1 MFIAMALPSYSARV
15 DFHSKHHRTILRC
28 RLEIDSRR
36 ALSIIIII
44 IRRRHHHHRG
54 RRIVAT
60 HTRSNTFLI
69 HNAQLESKTI
79 TNEVKIDKERG
90 TTAEKIQFAKNTHRK

>member
-1 MFIAMALPSYSARV
+1 MALPSYSARV

-36 ALSIIIII
+36 ALNIIII

-69 HNAQLESKTI
+69 HNAQLEYKTI
-79 TNEVKIDKERG
+79 TNEVKIDNERG
-90 TTAEKIQFAKNTHRK
+90 TTAEKIQYAKNTHGK